1 MPPITRSHMG
11 NETPPNNLE
20 DVDMTPVSA
29 QPSQL
34 QKISGENGEEHETE
48 ISFDMNSSKVQ
59 FSQEHQLLHDLPSE
73 LCDQG
78 LQSLDTAMDM
88 EAFDSTPETQASE
101 LDVIDASSHYQK
113 NRTQDDTQFLQ
124 YDTATRRLVDQVVQ
138 LQTQLGEYESE
149 ILKLRHR
156 NARVE
161 NMTKDSQCQ
170 LAVEK
175 KLHLRRAS
183 EREAYI
189 DRLHGKI
196 HRLKVKIASN
206 QAVNSQDKA
215 IANSRKVSDDAI
227 KASWKTMT
235 YNIESLVASVLTG
248 CPSEQDLNHHEH
260 KDKDESCAVCQI
272 DARQISLL
280 QNDDMREY
288 MVQKLVWDAITRRI
302 LPHDGGRFGKSWAG
316 APGQLLSALFNELV
330 EVPEIT
336 KNAVMLLRWKAE
348 SAAMIDKAL
357 GVDNI
362 ELKYAVDEEHL
373 GLCSFIPIDCPDIT
387 AARHSLYQGLQKI
400 FKEAIEIYRILMQ
413 SRAHFYLDP
422 VKTQEVVT
430 YNPEFHEAEAY
441 DKRLSEQSIVLL
453 GISPSLVKIGN
464 ADGGNYNKSNRL
476 VKASVI
482 CD

>member
-1 MPPITRSHMG
+1 
-11 NETPPNNLE
+11 
-20 DVDMTPVSA
+20 MTPVSA

-34 QKISGENGEEHETE
+34 QKISGENGEEHEPE

-88 EAFDSTPETQASE
+88 EAFDPTPETQAGE

-113 NRTQDDTQFLQ
+113 NRTQDDTQ
-124 YDTATRRLVDQVVQ
+124 
-138 LQTQLGEYESE
+138 SE

-175 KLHLRRAS
+175 QLHLRRAS

-196 HRLKVKIASN
+196 HRLEVKIASN

-302 LPHDGGRFGKSWAG
+302 LSHDGGRFGKSWAG

-453 GISPSLVKIGN
+453 GISPSLVKVGN